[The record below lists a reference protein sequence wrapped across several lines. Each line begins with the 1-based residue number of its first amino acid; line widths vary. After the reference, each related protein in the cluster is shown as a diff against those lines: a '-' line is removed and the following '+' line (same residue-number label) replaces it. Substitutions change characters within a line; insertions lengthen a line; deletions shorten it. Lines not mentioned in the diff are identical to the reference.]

1 VSDDD
6 YEERMKSRQ
15 PQNQL
20 DDIRDWQ
27 SGNKSMAEE
36 AIDKV
41 KEFVSKVKFFD
52 SPDDYPYVL
61 LFRLLC
67 KRRLLELLPVIHH
80 VIRRV
85 LGVVQ
90 MQTSSRRKSE
100 CQVF

>member
-1 VSDDD
+1 MITLLVSDDD

-52 SPDDYPYVL
+52 TPDDYPYVSL
-61 LFRLLC
+61 RLFYKACFSFDSQL
-67 KRRLLELLPVIHH
+67 VICG
-80 VIRRV
+80 I
-85 LGVVQ
+85 GVH
-90 MQTSSRRKSE
+90 SS
-100 CQVF
+100 VPN